1 MHLDWL
7 NGVEIPAV
15 LAVITVVGLYLRDP
29 STAELRN
36 PARFLWSAVAAGV
49 VWAVIRGI
57 TDYRQEATLTWT
69 PLLGGIVVV
78 VASSVVRWILLR
90 VFGRRSRPPRRR

>member
-29 STAELRN
+29 NTLELRN
-36 PARFLWSAVAAGV
+36 PKRFAWSAAAAGA
-49 VWAVIRGI
+49 VWAAIRGVI
-57 TDYRQEATLTWT
+57 DYRQEAALTWT
-69 PLLGGIVVV
+69 PMLGGLVV
-78 VASSVVRWILLR
+78 VAISIAVRRVLLR
-90 VFGRRSRPPRRR
+90 TFGSRAGQHKRR

>member
-36 PARFLWSAVAAGV
+36 PTRFLWSAMAAGV
-49 VWAVIRGI
+49 VWAAIRGI
-57 TDYRQEATLTWT
+57 YSGKPAWSK
-69 PLLGGIVVV
+69 V
-78 VASSVVRWILLR
+78 SSSLAR
-90 VFGRRSRPPRRR
+90 

>member
-36 PARFLWSAVAAGV
+36 PARFL
-49 VWAVIRGI
+49 
-57 TDYRQEATLTWT
+57 
-69 PLLGGIVVV
+69 
-78 VASSVVRWILLR
+78 
-90 VFGRRSRPPRRR
+90 